1 MATKRAKTASTTAP
15 GPDAPTLSFEAAVSR
30 LGEIVER
37 LEEGDLPLDE
47 SLDLFEEGIRLARTS
62 GQRLD
67 AAERRVEKL
76 LAFDKSGEPIV
87 EDLEDEL

>member
-1 MATKRAKTASTTAP
+1 MAKKRAKTHGTSAAE
-15 GPDAPTLSFEAAVSR
+15 AEEPTLSFEAAVSR

-47 SLDLFEEGIRLARTS
+47 SLDLFEEGIRLARSS

-76 LAFDKSGEPIV
+76 LSFDKSGEPIV
-87 EDLEDEL
+87 EDLEDER

>member
-1 MATKRAKTASTTAP
+1 MATKRAKTGGTSPEAEAP
-15 GPDAPTLSFEAAVSR
+15 ALSFEAAVSR

-47 SLDLFEEGIRLARTS
+47 SLDLFEEGIRLARAS

-67 AAERRVEKL
+67 AAEQRVEKL
-76 LAFDKSGEPIV
+76 LSFDRSGEPVV
-87 EDLEDEL
+87 EDLEDER

>member
-1 MATKRAKTASTTAP
+1 MPEAEAP
-15 GPDAPTLSFEAAVSR
+15 ALSFEDAVRR

-47 SLDLFEEGIRLARTS
+47 SLDLFEEGIRLARAS

-67 AAERRVEKL
+67 AAEQRVEKL
-76 LAFDKSGEPIV
+76 LSFDRSGEPIV
-87 EDLEDEL
+87 EDLEDER

>member
-1 MATKRAKTASTTAP
+1 MATKRAKTPGTTAEVE
-15 GPDAPTLSFEAAVSR
+15 APTLSFEAAVSR

-37 LEEGDLPLDE
+37 LEEGDLPLEE

-62 GQRLD
+62 GERLD

-76 LAFDKSGEPIV
+76 LAFEKSGEPIV
-87 EDLEDEL
+87 EDLEEER